1 MVDAGWTVVSSTFE
15 EQGYNRDMK
24 RDEEKA
30 AVSSQEVQALG
41 SEGWF

>member
-1 MVDAGWTVVSSTFE
+1 MADTGWTVVSSAFE

>member
-1 MVDAGWTVVSSTFE
+1 MTVGSSAFE
-15 EQGYNRDMK
+15 ERGYNRDMK
-24 RDEEKA
+24 RDEEKG